1 MQPGFRRYEV
11 KWYRRPAIL
20 RPMTQRGALRPP
32 TRGVVAAGDPA
43 TAESGA
49 ACLRAGG
56 NAIDAALGAA
66 FAAFVCELPLASPF
80 GGGVM
85 VAGDGSSELA
95 ALDFFARTPGL
106 GADPHGELDFRDVE
120 VDFGA
125 TTQVFHIGRGSAA
138 LPAALPGLLEA
149 HRRWG
154 SLPLTAIVEPAV
166 ELGRRGYELGAGVA
180 YVFDLLAPIVTA
192 SAGVKALH
200 ELDGQLAGAG
210 ARLHNRE
217 LADTLERV
225 ARSPGH
231 VRELYAALADQF
243 GPAAGGRITERDV
256 AELEVFAAEPLQVD
270 HGAFRLYTMSAPSSG
285 GALVALGLRL
295 SEGLGERSGFLS
307 PEHVLGLA
315 RIEDVLLDV
324 RDEDFDERCCDPRF
338 LAMLFDEQHI
348 DALRA
353 GLAGRSL
360 AAPGHPLGST
370 THISALDE
378 HGGAASLTLTNGEG
392 SGYVLEGTGVHVN
405 NLMGEEDIHP
415 RGFHHDAPGTRL
427 VTMMAPSVL
436 VGGSARTI
444 ALGSGGSNRLRNAI
458 LSVITHLLEH
468 GAAPDAA
475 VLAPRVHLEAVRNGG
490 PDAAGRWPRQIAFE
504 RRGPGGSELAEGSVS
519 ALVGAY
525 PDRPVVF
532 DAPNMFFGGVHLAL
546 RDRLVFQGAGD
557 PRRGGSVRIVG

>member
-1 MQPGFRRYEV
+1 MMPPSGYPPGS
-11 KWYRRPAIL
+11 
-20 RPMTQRGALRPP
+20 MTQRAALRSA

-85 VAGDGSSELA
+85 VAGDGSGPLS

-106 GADPHGELDFRDVE
+106 GADPQAELEFRDVE

-138 LPAALPGLLEA
+138 LPVALPGLLEA

-166 ELGRRGYELGAGVA
+166 ELGRRGYELGKGVA
-180 YVFDLLAPIVTA
+180 YVFHLLAPIVTA
-192 SAGVKALH
+192 SAGVRALH
-200 ELDGQLAGAG
+200 EQGGTLAAAG
-210 ARLHNRE
+210 ARLENRE
-217 LADTLERV
+217 LADTLERI
-225 ARSPGH
+225 ARRPEH

-243 GPAAGGRITERDV
+243 GPAAGGRITHRDV
-256 AELEVFAAEPLQVD
+256 AALEVFAADPLRVD
-270 HGAFRLYTMSAPSSG
+270 HGDFRLHTMSAPSSG
-285 GALVALGLRL
+285 GALVALGLKL
-295 SEGLGERSGFLS
+295 CEGLGDGAAFLS
-307 PEHVLGLA
+307 PGHVLGLA
-315 RIEDVLLDV
+315 RVQDALLDL
-324 RDEDFDERCCDPRF
+324 RDEDFDEHCRDPRF
-338 LAMLFDEQHI
+338 LAALFDEERI

-353 GLAGRSL
+353 GLDHRSPS
-360 AAPGHPLGST
+360 APAHPLGST

-392 SGYVLEGTGVHVN
+392 SGYVLEGTGIHVN

-415 RGFHHDAPGTRL
+415 RGFHHDPPGTRL

-436 VGGSARTI
+436 VAGRTRTV

-458 LSVITHLLEH
+458 LSVISHLLEH
-468 GAAPDAA
+468 SAAPDAA
-475 VLAPRVHLEAVRNGG
+475 VLAPRVHLEAARRGA

-504 RRGPGGSELAEGSVS
+504 RRGPGTLGLGPDSVE

-525 PDRPVVF
+525 PDRPVIF

-546 RDRLVFQGAGD
+546 RDGEVFHGAGD
-557 PRRGGSVRIVG
+557 PRRGGSVRVVS